1 MAAIEDKPDATVGR
15 MLERLNKI
23 ENLLAG
29 LGDTA
34 ELHKRIENLENSQYT
49 NKDVLTFDE
58 ACKYL
63 GVSDSLL
70 YKLTAA
76 KAVPHY
82 KPRGKMIYFKKLE
95 LNEWLLHNQV
105 ITVEQAKLEAAY
117 YTSILPVPKKKSY
130 GKRNKK

>member
-82 KPRGKMIYFKKLE
+82 KPRGKNDLFQKTGAERMAPAQPGHHRGTSQTGGGLLYLHTTNPKEKE
-95 LNEWLLHNQV
+95 LWK
-105 ITVEQAKLEAAY
+105 TK
-117 YTSILPVPKKKSY
+117 
-130 GKRNKK
+130 

>member
-95 LNEWLLHNQV
+95 LNECHHRGTSQTGGGLLYLHTTN
-105 ITVEQAKLEAAY
+105 
-117 YTSILPVPKKKSY
+117 PKEKELWKT
-130 GKRNKK
+130 K